1 VPLRHPA
8 AARVALPFG
17 ARLSAALPF
26 AALPFAALLSGA
38 LLFGA
43 ADGLLAGNTPG
54 LHAGVANLSAPWL
67 LVALLPASP
76 TRSPARGAL
85 TGFACTML
93 ALVGFYVAKTVLL
106 AGQNGGGGFLAEL
119 GVEVRFNR
127 IYFLAGLVT
136 GPVFGAVGGW
146 LGRRSRRAVWLACGA
161 LLTLE
166 IAVVA
171 AVSDRQLLPP
181 PLYFSWAVADWRPY
195 VLQTLAGLAVLT
207 AAFTRPRQ
215 PADPA

>member
-8 AARVALPFG
+8 AA
-17 ARLSAALPF
+17 
-26 AALPFAALLSGA
+26 FAALLVGA
-38 LLFGA
+38 VLFGVTDA
-43 ADGLLAGNTPG
+43 LLAGNTPG

-67 LVALLPASP
+67 LVALLPSL
-76 TRSPARGAL
+76 RARGAVRGAV

-93 ALVGFYVAKTVLL
+93 ALVGFYVAKTLIL

-119 GVEVRFNR
+119 GVEAGVNR

-136 GPVFGAVGGW
+136 GPVFGAAGAW
-146 LGRRSRRAVWLACGA
+146 LGRRSRRAAWFACGA

-171 AVSDRQLLPP
+171 AVSGRQLLPP
-181 PLYFSWAVADWRPY
+181 PLYFSWAVPDWRPY
-195 VLQTLAGLAVLT
+195 VLQMLAGVAVLAV
-207 AAFTRPRQ
+207 AATRRRQ
-215 PADPA
+215 PVDADRRRPPAELNRP

>member
-1 VPLRHPA
+1 ML
-8 AARVALPFG
+8 
-17 ARLSAALPF
+17 
-26 AALPFAALLSGA
+26 GA

-67 LVALLPASP
+67 LVALLPSLRA
-76 TRSPARGAL
+76 RSAGRGAV
-85 TGFACTML
+85 TGFACTIL
-93 ALVGFYVAKTVLL
+93 ALVGFYVIKTVIL
-106 AGQNGGGGFLAEL
+106 AGQNGGGGLLAEL
-119 GVEVRFNR
+119 GVQVRFNR

-136 GPVFGAVGGW
+136 GPLFGAVGGW
-146 LGRRSRRAVWLACGA
+146 LGRRPRRAVWLACGA

-171 AVSDRQLLPP
+171 AVSGRQLLPP
-181 PLYFSWAVADWRPY
+181 PLYFSWAVPDWRPY
-195 VLQTLAGLAVLT
+195 VLQMLAGVAVLA

-215 PADPA
+215 RVDAD